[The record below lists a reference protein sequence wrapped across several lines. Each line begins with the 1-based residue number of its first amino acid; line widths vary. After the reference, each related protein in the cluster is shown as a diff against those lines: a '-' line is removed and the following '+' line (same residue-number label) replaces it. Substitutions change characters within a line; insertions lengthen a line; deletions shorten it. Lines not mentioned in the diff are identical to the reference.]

1 MSLPKP
7 AAYLGSTRVVSDGS
21 AFDER
26 RLSQYLEAKIPDF
39 KGPMAVEQFE
49 GGQSNP
55 TFLLITPDRK
65 YVLRRKPAGVLLKSA
80 HAVDR
85 EYRVTRALFEAG
97 FPAPEPLILCEDE
110 DVIGTM
116 FYVMR
121 HVPGRVF
128 WDPKM
133 PQISRDDRAAI
144 YDSANAT
151 LAALHKVDYVAAGL
165 EDFGRP
171 GNYFARQISRWTRQY
186 EASRTVDLPDMDRL
200 IEWLPGAVP
209 DDGDRSTIIHGDY
222 SFHNLLIHPTEPR
235 VVAVL
240 DWELSTLGNPI
251 GDLTYHMMEWF
262 RPVGVDVR
270 GSLRGAD
277 LTAMGIPTAEEYA
290 ALYRERT
297 GFDADANDPF
307 YRAFNMFRVAAILQG
322 IAGRA
327 RDGVQTDAKAAEII
341 TRIQPLV
348 EAAWREAQSAGAS

>member
-1 MSLPKP
+1 MSLPQP
-7 AAYLGSTRVVSDGS
+7 AAYLGSTRVVSAGT
-21 AFDER
+21 AFDEVQLAR
-26 RLSQYLEAKIPDF
+26 YLEAHIADF
-39 KGPMAVEQFE
+39 QGPMAIEQFE

-85 EYRVTRALFEAG
+85 EYRVTQALFEAG
-97 FPAPEPLILCEDE
+97 FPAPEPLLLCEDE

-144 YDSANAT
+144 YDSANET
-151 LAALHKVDYVAAGL
+151 LAALHTVDYAAAGL
-165 EDFGRP
+165 GDFGRP
-171 GNYFARQISRWTRQY
+171 GNYFARQISRWSRQY
-186 EASRTVDLPDMDRL
+186 EASRIVDLPDMDRL
-200 IEWLPGAVP
+200 MEWLPNAVP
-209 DDGDRSTIIHGDY
+209 EDGDRTTLIHGDF
-222 SFHNLLIHPTEPR
+222 SFHNLLVHPTEPR

-240 DWELSTLGNPI
+240 DWELSTLGSPI

-262 RPVGVDVR
+262 RPVGVDMR
-270 GSLRGAD
+270 GTLRDAD
-277 LTAMGIPTAEEYA
+277 LATLGIPSAKEYA
-290 ALYRERT
+290 ARYRERT
-297 GFDADANDPF
+297 GFDVDANDPF
-307 YRAFNMFRVAAILQG
+307 YRAFNLFRVAAILQG

-341 TRIQPLV
+341 TRIRPLA